1 MDLSRY
7 TKLLGTSSLSE
18 AFINDTADIIN
29 MNFHDNPSYKRIK
42 IDGKDSDCTV
52 GHTKKSTDLTIFLR
66 PYEKPNKGM
75 YIELEEKT
83 YIAIDYTPNIVYPKV
98 QIRLCNNVL
107 KWVNEEGILKEY
119 KCIVEGLN
127 LEVSEGLGNRD
138 NQRLVLTSSA
148 ELNVVVQYNDDT
160 KNIDIGQRFIF
171 DGNAYTVNA
180 IDKLSN
186 VENGKGIII
195 LTIKSTGKTDTDNV
209 NDGVAD
215 DTGNS
220 GWGGW

>member
-1 MDLSRY
+1 MDLSKY
-7 TKLLGTSSLSE
+7 TNLLGVNSLSE
-18 AFINDTADIIN
+18 AFINDTADIIDT
-29 MNFHDNPSYKRIK
+29 NFHYNPSYKRIK
-42 IDGKDSDCTV
+42 IDGEDKDCTV

-75 YIELEEKT
+75 YIELEERT

-107 KWVNEEGILKEY
+107 KWVNEEGVLKEY
-119 KCIVEGLN
+119 KCIVEGLS
-127 LEVSEGLGNRD
+127 LEVSEGSGNKD

-195 LTIKSTGKTDTDNV
+195 FTIKSTGKTDTDNV